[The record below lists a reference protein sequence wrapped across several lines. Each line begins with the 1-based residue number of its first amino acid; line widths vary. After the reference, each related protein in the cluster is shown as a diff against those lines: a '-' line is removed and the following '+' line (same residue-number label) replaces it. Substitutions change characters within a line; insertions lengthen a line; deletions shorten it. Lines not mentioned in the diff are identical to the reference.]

1 MSLVAFIL
9 PSLTLVASMACTS
22 LSNTLL
28 LVLSLLLLWVVT
40 CLWRILSLL
49 LPIVFLLVWEE
60 LSIVHLDVLWQIQQ
74 LYHVLSQ
81 LLNNLRVSGVFVPD
95 GDHITVRSN

>member
-9 PSLTLVASMACTS
+9 PSLTLVASMTCATLPRTLS
-22 LSNTLL
+22 L
-28 LVLSLLLLWVVT
+28 VFRLLLLWIVA